1 MLVLIWSFKELV
13 GMLTLGQTGTQE
25 TRDLLDESFGSNKG
39 IVLASKLLDEL
50 LVPMGRLESIVSI
63 QRVCI

>member
-1 MLVLIWSFKELV
+1 
-13 GMLTLGQTGTQE
+13 MLTLGQTGTQE